1 VDLAKDRF
9 SPHCQEMLTLES
21 VTPHLHAADRRLP
34 SPSAVLELL
43 KPVTWFPPMW
53 AFACGVVSAGVAM
66 QGRWWLFALG
76 IALTGPLSCAGS
88 QAVNDWFDRHVDA
101 INEPNRPIPSGRIP
115 GYWGLIIA
123 IVWSAATIAVGALFG
138 TAGLI
143 ATLLAVALSWAYSA
157 PPLRLK
163 ADGWLGNAA
172 VGLTYEGLA
181 WVTGAVVMLGTWPDR
196 RVMLV
201 ALLYSVG
208 AHGIMTLNDF
218 KAIEG
223 DRQLGV
229 WSLPVQLGA
238 ERAARLACIVILL
251 PQVIAAGLLL
261 FAWDRPAHAAGLT
274 ALMGIQLVLMPTFQR
289 APVQKAI
296 WYSGFGVPFSVLGM
310 MICAH
315 ALRTMTVGA

>member
-1 VDLAKDRF
+1 
-9 SPHCQEMLTLES
+9 MLTLDS
-21 VTPHLHAADRRLP
+21 VSPRVQTGLRRVP
-34 SPSAVLELL
+34 SAGAVLELL

-53 AFACGVVSAGVAM
+53 AFACGVVSSGVSM
-66 QGRWWLFALG
+66 HGKWWLLALG
-76 IALTGPLSCAGS
+76 IALTGPLSCASS

-101 INEPNRPIPSGRIP
+101 INEPQRPIPSGRIP
-115 GYWGLIIA
+115 GSWGLIIA
-123 IVWSAATIAVGALFG
+123 IIWSAAAIAVGTAFG

-143 ATLLAVALSWAYSA
+143 ATCIAIALSWAYSA

-163 ADGWLGNAA
+163 ADGWFGNAA

-181 WVTGAVVMLGTWPDR
+181 WITGAVVMLGTWPDGR
-196 RVMLV
+196 IVTL

-218 KAIEG
+218 KSIDG

-238 ERAARLACIVILL
+238 QRAARLAGVVILI
-251 PQVIAAGLLL
+251 PQAIAAGLLL
-261 FAWDRPAHAAGLT
+261 FAWHRPLHAALLL
-274 ALMGIQLVLMPTFQR
+274 ALITMQQILLPTFLR
-289 APVQKAI
+289 DPVKKAR

-310 MICAH
+310 MVCAH
-315 ALRTMTVGA
+315 AVRSLSGIAA

>member
-1 VDLAKDRF
+1 
-9 SPHCQEMLTLES
+9 
-21 VTPHLHAADRRLP
+21 
-34 SPSAVLELL
+34 
-43 KPVTWFPPMW
+43 MW
-53 AFACGVVSAGVAM
+53 AFACGVVSAGVPM

-76 IALTGPLSCAGS
+76 ICLTGPLSCAGS

-101 INEPNRPIPSGRIP
+101 INEPGRPIPSGRIP
-115 GYWGLIIA
+115 GIWGLVIA
-123 IVWSAATIAVGALFG
+123 IVWSAATIAVGAAFG

-143 ATLLAVALSWAYSA
+143 ATLIAVSLSWAYSA

-163 ADGWLGNAA
+163 ADGWFGNAA
-172 VGLTYEGLA
+172 VGVTYEGLA
-181 WVTGAVVMLGTWPDR
+181 WVTGAVVMLGTWPSG
-196 RVMLV
+196 RVITL

-229 WSLPVQLGA
+229 WSLPVQLGP

-251 PQVIAAGLLL
+251 PQVIAFGLLL
-261 FAWDRPAHAAGLT
+261 FAWQKPMHAAGLMVLI
-274 ALMGIQLVLMPTFQR
+274 AIQQMMMPTFLR
-289 APVQKAI
+289 DPVKKAL

-310 MICAH
+310 MVCAH
-315 ALRTMTVGA
+315 ALRTAGIGA

>member
-1 VDLAKDRF
+1 
-9 SPHCQEMLTLES
+9 MLTLES
-21 VTPHLHAADRRLP
+21 VSPRLHTAQRRYP
-34 SPSAVLELL
+34 SPGAVLELL

-53 AFACGVVSAGVAM
+53 AFACGVVSAGVNM
-66 QGRWWLFALG
+66 NGRWWLFALG

-101 INEPNRPIPSGRIP
+101 INEPKRPIPSGRIP
-115 GYWGLIIA
+115 GNWGLLIA
-123 IVWSAATIAVGALFG
+123 IVWSAATIAVGAAFG
-138 TAGLI
+138 SAGLI
-143 ATLLAVALSWAYSA
+143 ATCIAVALSWAYSA

-163 ADGWLGNAA
+163 SDGWFGNAA

-181 WVTGAVVMLGTWPDR
+181 WITGAVVMLGTWPNGR
-196 RVMLV
+196 IITLAM
-201 ALLYSVG
+201 LYSVG

-238 ERAARLACIVILL
+238 ERAARLAGITMVL
-251 PQVIAAGLLL
+251 PQVIAFGLLL
-261 FAWDRPAHAAGLT
+261 FAWNRPLHAIVL
-274 ALMGIQLVLMPTFQR
+274 LVLIMMQQILLPTFLR
-289 APVQKAI
+289 DPVKKAL

-310 MICAH
+310 MVCAH
-315 ALRTMTVGA
+315 AVRSMAGLPS

>member
-1 VDLAKDRF
+1 
-9 SPHCQEMLTLES
+9 MLTLQS
-21 VTPHLHAADRRLP
+21 VSSSVHSRDRRVP
-34 SPSAVLELL
+34 SPGAVLELL

-53 AFACGVVSAGVAM
+53 AFGCGVMSSGVEM
-66 QGRWWLFALG
+66 QGRWSLLALG

-101 INEPNRPIPSGRIP
+101 INEPQRPIPSGRVP
-115 GYWGLIIA
+115 GVWGLIIA
-123 IVWSAATIAVGALFG
+123 IVWSAATIAVGGAFG

-143 ATLLAVALSWAYSA
+143 ATLIAVALSWAYSA

-163 ADGWLGNAA
+163 SDGWLGNAA

-181 WVTGAVVMLGTWPDR
+181 WITGAVVMLGTWPN
-196 RVMLV
+196 MQILLL
-201 ALLYSVG
+201 ALLYSIG

-218 KAIEG
+218 KSIDG

-238 ERAARLACIVILL
+238 ERAAKLAAVVMVVPQLIAFGLLLLAWNRPMHAVVLGVLILMQQILL
-251 PQVIAAGLLL
+251 PAFLREPVK
-261 FAWDRPAHAAGLT
+261 R
-274 ALMGIQLVLMPTFQR
+274 AL
-289 APVQKAI
+289 

-310 MICAH
+310 MVCAH
-315 ALRTMTVGA
+315 AVRSLGGGA

>member
-1 VDLAKDRF
+1 
-9 SPHCQEMLTLES
+9 MLTLDS
-21 VTPHLHAADRRLP
+21 VSPRVQTGLRRVP
-34 SPSAVLELL
+34 SAGAVLELL

-53 AFACGVVSAGVAM
+53 AFACGVVSSGVSM
-66 QGRWWLFALG
+66 HGKWWLLALG
-76 IALTGPLSCAGS
+76 IALTGPLSCASS

-101 INEPNRPIPSGRIP
+101 INEPQRPIPSGRIP
-115 GYWGLIIA
+115 GSWGLIIA
-123 IVWSAATIAVGALFG
+123 IIWSAAAIAVGTAFG

-143 ATLLAVALSWAYSA
+143 ATCIAIALSWAYSA

-163 ADGWLGNAA
+163 ADGWFGNAA

-181 WVTGAVVMLGTWPDR
+181 WITGAVVMLGTWPDGR
-196 RVMLV
+196 IVTL

-218 KAIEG
+218 KSIDG

-238 ERAARLACIVILL
+238 ERAARLAGVVIVL
-251 PQVIAAGLLL
+251 PQAIAAGLLL
-261 FAWDRPAHAAGLT
+261 FAWHRPLHAALLM
-274 ALMGIQLVLMPTFQR
+274 ALITMQQILLPAFLR
-289 APVQKAI
+289 DPVTKAL

-310 MICAH
+310 MVCAH
-315 ALRTMTVGA
+315 AVRSLSGIAA